1 MMPLSLMHEC
11 SLSWPAGWYRQVSH
25 RRCFHQ
31 HLSEKPEVHFHDFAI
46 FSSFLFFLHF
56 AHTFG

>member
-1 MMPLSLMHEC
+1 MNVLFVGL
-11 SLSWPAGWYRQVSH
+11 LVGIGKFRTVIVSM
-25 RRCFHQ
+25 Q

-46 FSSFLFFLHF
+46 SSFLFFLHF